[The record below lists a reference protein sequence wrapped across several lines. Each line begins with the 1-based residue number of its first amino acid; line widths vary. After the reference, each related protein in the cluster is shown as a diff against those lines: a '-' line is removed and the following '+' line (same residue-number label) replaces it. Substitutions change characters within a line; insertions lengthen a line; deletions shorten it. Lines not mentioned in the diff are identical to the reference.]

1 MVAPIEYPV
10 ELVTAVPSICAL
22 ADIVVAPSDD
32 ILIGATW
39 IVATPV
45 ASVRAVPLEGY
56 MATSVSSVVKE
67 TTVFGTAAPLVSLR
81 VAFALAGEPL
91 DIEVTAIPVV
101 ASTRESVS
109 VGAGVV
115 EGVVE
120 GGGVVGSPPQPAREA
135 AITAIKVNDPAR
147 SRNLSLKATPSSN

>member
-10 ELVTAVPSICAL
+10 ELVTAVFSICAL

-32 ILIGATW
+32 ILIGASW

-45 ASVRAVPLEGY
+45 ASVRAVPLEGD
-56 MATSVSSVVKE
+56 MATRVLSVVKE
-67 TTVFGTAAPLVSLR
+67 TTVFDTATPFVSLR

-120 GGGVVGSPPQPAREA
+120 GGVVGFPPQPAREA

>member
-10 ELVTAVPSICAL
+10 ELVTAVFSICAL

-32 ILIGATW
+32 ILIGASW

-45 ASVRAVPLEGY
+45 ASVRAVPLEGD
-56 MATSVSSVVKE
+56 MATRVLSVVKE
-67 TTVFGTAAPLVSLR
+67 TTVFDTATPFVSLR
-81 VAFALAGEPL
+81 VAFALAGESL

-120 GGGVVGSPPQPAREA
+120 GVEIVRRLPRQGVRE
-135 AITAIKVNDPAR
+135 KVLEMFVTVRRPV
-147 SRNLSLKATPSSN
+147 

>member
-10 ELVTAVPSICAL
+10 ELVTAVFSICAL

-32 ILIGATW
+32 ILIGASW

-45 ASVRAVPLEGY
+45 ASVRAVPLEGD
-56 MATSVSSVVKE
+56 MATRVLSVVKE
-67 TTVFGTAAPLVSLR
+67 TTVFDTATPFVSLR

-115 EGVVE
+115 EG
-120 GGGVVGSPPQPAREA
+120 GVVGFPPQPAREA